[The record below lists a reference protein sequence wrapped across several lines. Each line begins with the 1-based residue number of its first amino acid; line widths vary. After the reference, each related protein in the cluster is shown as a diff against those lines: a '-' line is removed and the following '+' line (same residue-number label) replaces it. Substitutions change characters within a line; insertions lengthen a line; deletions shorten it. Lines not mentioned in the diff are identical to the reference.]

1 MGATPMGNVAP
12 PPGGGMGGGGM
23 GGAPSGG
30 GTPWGKYIG
39 IGCGVLFALSCLGWV
54 GCYACNTM
62 LASSVASIP
71 TVPAGGGVAP
81 ATAVPPTGGG
91 GGGSVCQRAVDCCN
105 AYAATPLGASVASS
119 CANYGTP
126 GMPDMGCQSAIDGFR
141 AGLQATGQAVPPA
154 CQ

>member
-12 PPGGGMGGGGM
+12 PPGGGMGA
-23 GGAPSGG
+23 APSGG

-39 IGCGVLFALSCLGWV
+39 IGCGLLFALSCLGWV
-54 GCYACNTM
+54 GCYACSM
-62 LASSVASIP
+62 MASSAATSAIP
-71 TVPAGGGVAP
+71 TVPSGGGVAP
-81 ATAVPPTGGG
+81 APVPAGG

-105 AYAATPLGASVASS
+105 AYAATPLGASVAST
-119 CANYGTP
+119 CANYATP